1 MKKKLISLALLA
13 GLILSSFT
21 ACGASDE
28 DDGALAD
35 AETRTT
41 TISLTAIT
49 GKSTTPEAIEAVQD
63 ALNKLTKSE
72 YKTQVILQLKTEDE
86 YVEFIDSQVEK
97 IEAEIAAEE
106 EAAAKA
112 KEEAKKKKEAEKAAN
127 AAKKNRS
134 KWTTTTKAETE
145 DTTADTQAMTE
156 DEYGRAVAKYPDL
169 EGTSLDILFITGL
182 DMLQDFVEKEYL
194 QSLDDELNNNSK
206 LLQKYIYPTF
216 LSAGKVDGTTYAVV
230 NNRLMGEY
238 TYLKIDK
245 ELADKYKLF
254 PDEVDTL
261 LDCEAFLDNV
271 KANEKDVVPLNQ
283 YIDLNYVQYVTGE
296 RTVIGSVIKPGF
308 TTANKALPKNLF
320 AVGDWVDHNV
330 LMDKL
335 QDGGYIGSGD
345 RYAIEIVKGYITT
358 PEEQNW
364 EENYYVVEYEKP
376 VSKDE
381 TVFTGMFAVS
391 AYASDLERCM
401 EIITMLNTD
410 GALRDIYA
418 YGVEG
423 VNWEL
428 NEDGTV
434 HMLNNDWSMDFYH
447 SGNTFVGHAPESLPA
462 NYAEIGK
469 LQNIETLTGPY
480 MSWTYLNEE
489 TEALYNEYIAAA
501 EELMAEFDAAA
512 DRTAWAEAFV
522 AELKEDKEKTHII
535 SKMTDSAGDNNFAV
549 SYNDFHDTMY
559 GAG

>member
-21 ACGASDE
+21 GCGASE
-28 DDGALAD
+28 DDAPAAD
-35 AETRTT
+35 ESTRTT
-41 TISLTAIT
+41 TITLTAIT
-49 GKSTTPEAIEAVQD
+49 GDSTTPDAIREVQ
-63 ALNKLTKSE
+63 AAMNKLTKSE
-72 YKTQVILQLKTEDE
+72 YKTQVILQLKTEDD
-86 YVEFIDSQVEK
+86 YVEFIDSQVEQ

-106 EAAAKA
+106 EAEAKA

-127 AAKKNRS
+127 ANKKNRS

-145 DTTADTQAMTE
+145 DTTADTQAMTL
-156 DEYGRAVAKYPDL
+156 DEYGREVAKYPEL

-206 LLQKYIYPTF
+206 LLKKYIYPTF

-238 TYLKIDK
+238 TYLLIDK
-245 ELADKYKLF
+245 ALADKYKLF
-254 PDEVDTL
+254 PDEVKSL
-261 LDCEAFLDNV
+261 LDCEAFLDSV
-271 KANEKDVVPLNQ
+271 KANEPDVVPLNQ
-283 YIDLNYVQYVTGE
+283 EIDLNYVQYVTGE
-296 RTVIGSVIKPGF
+296 RTVIGNIIKPTF
-308 TTANKALPKNLF
+308 TTANKALPKSLLS
-320 AVGDWVDHNV
+320 VDDWVNHNV
-330 LMDKL
+330 LMDKMKD
-335 QDGGYIGSGD
+335 QGYIGSGD
-345 RYAIEIVKGYITT
+345 KYAIEIVKGYITT

-376 VSKDE
+376 ISQDA

-401 EIITMLNTD
+401 EIVTMLNTD

-423 VNWEL
+423 ENWEL
-428 NEDGTV
+428 NDDGTV

-447 SGNTFVGHAPESLPA
+447 TGNTFVGHAPETLPA

-480 MSWTYLNEE
+480 MSWVYLNEE
-489 TEALYNEYIAAA
+489 TEALYEEYVA
-501 EELMAEFDAAA
+501 EAEKLMAEFDAAE
-512 DRTAWAEAFV
+512 DRAAWAEAFN
-522 AELKEDKEKTHII
+522 AELKEDTEKQHII
-535 SKMTDSAGDNNFAV
+535 NKMLITDGDNNFAV
-549 SYNDFHDTMY
+549 SYNEFQETMY

>member
-1 MKKKLISLALLA
+1 MKKKFISLALLA

-21 ACGASDE
+21 GCGASKDDVPTVDE
-28 DDGALAD
+28 S
-35 AETRTT
+35 RTT
-41 TISLTAIT
+41 TITLTAIT
-49 GKSTTPEAIEAVQD
+49 GDSTTPEAIEAVQ
-63 ALNKLTKSE
+63 AAMNKLTKSE

-86 YVEFIDSQVEK
+86 YVEFIESQVEK

-127 AAKKNRS
+127 ANKKNRS

-156 DEYGRAVAKYPDL
+156 DEYGRAVAKYPEL

-206 LLQKYIYPTF
+206 LLKKYIYPTF
-216 LSAGKVDGTTYAVV
+216 LSAGKVDGSTYAVV

-238 TYLKIDK
+238 TYLLIDK
-245 ELADKYKLF
+245 ALADKYMLF
-254 PDEVDTL
+254 PDEVKSL
-261 LDCEAFLDNV
+261 LDCEQFLDSV
-271 KANEKDVVPLNQ
+271 KANEPDVVPLNQ

-296 RTVIGSVIKPGF
+296 RTVIGHVIKPSF
-308 TTANKALPKNLF
+308 TTANKALPKNLLS
-320 AVGDWVDHNV
+320 VDDWVEHNV
-330 LMDKL
+330 LMDKM
-335 QDGGYIGSGD
+335 QEQGYIGSGD
-345 RYAIEIVKGYITT
+345 KYAIEIVKGYITT

-376 VSKDE
+376 ISQDA

-401 EIITMLNTD
+401 EIVTMLNTD

-423 VNWEL
+423 ENWEL

-447 SGNTFVGHAPESLPA
+447 TGNTFVGHAPESLPA

-469 LQNIETLTGPY
+469 LQNVETLTGPY
-480 MSWTYLNEE
+480 MSWTFVNED
-489 TEALYNEYIAAA
+489 TEALYNEYLDAA
-501 EELMAEFDAAA
+501 EQLMAEFDAAE
-512 DRTAWAEAFV
+512 DRVAWAEAFC

-535 SKMTDSAGDNNFAV
+535 NKMTDNNGDNNFAV
-549 SYNDFHDTMY
+549 SYNEFHDSMY

>member
-21 ACGASDE
+21 ACGASEEE
-28 DDGALAD
+28 DTTAE

-41 TISLTAIT
+41 TITLTAIT
-49 GKSTTPEAIEAVQD
+49 GDSTTPDAIEEVQK

-97 IEAEIAAEE
+97 LEAEIAAAE
-106 EAAAKA
+106 EAEAKA
-112 KEEAKKKKEAEKAAN
+112 KEEKKKKKEAEKAAN

-145 DTTADTQAMTE
+145 DTTADTQAMTL
-156 DEYGRAVAKYPDL
+156 DEYGREVAKYPVL
-169 EGTSLDILFITGL
+169 EGTSLDIVFVTGL

-194 QSLDDELNNNSK
+194 QALDDELNNNSK
-206 LLQKYIYPTF
+206 LLRKYIYPTF
-216 LSAGKVDGTTYAVV
+216 LSAGKVDGSTYAVV
-230 NNRLMGEY
+230 NNRLLGEY

-254 PDEVDTL
+254 PDEVETL

-296 RTVIGSVIKPGF
+296 RTVIGNVIKPSF
-308 TTANKALPKNLF
+308 TTANKAMPKNLF

-335 QDGGYIGSGD
+335 QDGGYIGTGD
-345 RYAIEIVKGYITT
+345 RYAVEVVKGYITT

-364 EENYYVVEYEKP
+364 EENYYVIEYEKP
-376 VSKDE
+376 ISKDE

-401 EIITMLNTD
+401 EIVTMLNTD

-423 VNWEL
+423 KHWEL
-428 NEDGTV
+428 NEDGSV
-434 HMLNNDWSMDFYH
+434 HMLNNDWSMNFYH
-447 SGNTFVGHAPESLPA
+447 SGNTFVGHAPETLPA

-489 TEALYNEYIAAA
+489 TEALYNEYVA
-501 EELMAEFDAAA
+501 EAEKLLAEFDAAA
-512 DRTAWAEAFV
+512 DRTAWAEAFN
-522 AELKEDKEKTHII
+522 AELKEDTEKQHII
-535 SKMTDSAGDNNFAV
+535 NRMTVADGDNNFAV
-549 SYNDFHDTMY
+549 SYNDFQTAMY